1 MTLCKFRWYFNE
13 FGIFGVSLFCRGTGI
28 LNRQKCSGFIHR
40 AESFFNRTGLLAF
53 LFFFLETGRI
63 IRGYTKGQKMMQ
75 VIVTDGFNEALT
87 GTCIYFLKSTT
98 DEITLKNVDKV

>member
-1 MTLCKFRWYFNE
+1 MNLGYLVFP
-13 FGIFGVSLFCRGTGI
+13 
-28 LNRQKCSGFIHR
+28 CSVEERVYLTDKSVVALLIEQR
-40 AESFFNRTGLLAF
+40 VFFNRTGLLAF
-53 LFFFLETGRI
+53 LFVVFSETGRI